1 MPWVRFLADF
11 DWKPMPAVTVA
22 YKADM
27 VRLVTRDC
35 AAVAFAAGKAINT
48 ERPADASR
56 KNAREAALP
65 ATRPKR

>member
-22 YKADM
+22 YKANM

-35 AAVAFAAGKAINT
+35 AAVAVAAAKAINT
-48 ERPADASR
+48 ERPANVSG

-65 ATRPKR
+65 AARPK